1 MILTRRVADG
11 TWVTVYGRPAVAR
24 LHGAERRQADRE
36 AAERAW
42 NLAAAAAGLC
52 PQNAAGSRAHTEG
65 SGAALVGPAGTMM
78 GVDLVSMK
86 RVTPRHAQAM
96 LDAQEWDAVEGL
108 GSISAALAWGLKE
121 AAAKAFGEPGRRF
134 PAGLRI
140 AGGTNGLTVATQEE
154 PSSCVV
160 GRWELIGSLLCVWVL
175 GAP

>member
-1 MILTRRVADG
+1 MILTRRVANS
-11 TWVTVYGRPAVAR
+11 TWLTVYRPPAVVR
-24 LHGAERRQADRE
+24 LHGPARRQADRG

-42 NLAAAAAGLC
+42 NLAAAAAGLS

-65 SGAALVGPAGTMM
+65 SGAALVGPAGTKM
-78 GVDLVSMK
+78 GVDLVAVK

-108 GSISAALAWGLKE
+108 GGIAAALAWGLKE
-121 AAAKAFGEPGRRF
+121 AAAKAFGDPGRRF

-140 AGGTNGLTVATQEE
+140 ASGTNGFTVATQEE
-154 PSSCVV
+154 PSSCVL

>member
-1 MILTRRVADG
+1 MILTRRVAADV
-11 TWVTVYGRPAVAR
+11 WLTVYRSPAIVR
-24 LHGAERRQADRE
+24 LRGPERRQADRA

-42 NLAAAAAGLC
+42 NLAAAAAGLF
-52 PQNAAGSRAHTEG
+52 PQTAAGSRAHTEG

-78 GVDLVSMK
+78 GVDLVPMR

-96 LDAQEWDAVEGL
+96 LDVQEWDAMEGV
-108 GSISAALAWGLKE
+108 GGIRAALAWGLKE
-121 AAAKAFGEPGRRF
+121 AAAKAFGDPGRRF

-140 AGGTNGLTVATQEE
+140 AGGTNGLTVATREE
-154 PSSCVV
+154 PSSCVL